1 MSEQID
7 IEKIYS
13 YYLQTGSVHK
23 AGVLIGLSGETVR
36 CLLKKH
42 GKKLNRGLW
51 TKQELEAVWRA
62 YLNPNGV
69 DVAVL
74 AKTIGKTY
82 ASVALKAS
90 RLGISSKRGK
100 QIRTP
105 KHIASYS
112 KAQKKLAQNP
122 EIISKRSRAV
132 SEAFKR
138 NGHPRGML
146 GKRHSQAAKNAIS
159 RSHLGKPLPREQV
172 MKAMKTRIKRFGS
185 LCPNKQRGT
194 WKAEWVEINGVRF
207 FARSK
212 WEANYAHYLEW
223 LRLKGIVTKWEHEPE
238 TFWFDKIK
246 RGVVSYL
253 PDFRVTL
260 SNGNV
265 EYHEVKGWMDSRSKT
280 KIKRMRIY
288 HPKVHLEVVDSKRY
302 KALERQMKSIVPNW
316 R

>member
-1 MSEQID
+1 MIAKNN
-7 IEKIYS
+7 IEAIYS
-13 YYLQTGSVHK
+13 IYLQTGSVHK
-23 AGVLIGLSGETVR
+23 AGAIIGFSGETVR

-42 GKKLNRGLW
+42 GKQLNREFWSEHDIYIL
-51 TKQELEAVWRA
+51 KEAYSKA
-62 YLNPNGV
+62 CGV
-69 DVAVL
+69 DVDVL
-74 AKTIGKTY
+74 AKTLGKTY

-90 RLGISSKRGK
+90 RLGISSERGK

-122 EIISKRSRAV
+122 EIILKRARAT

-138 NGHPRGML
+138 NGHPKGML
-146 GKRHSQAAKNAIS
+146 GKHHSQKAKDSIS
-159 RSHLGKPLPREQV
+159 RFHLGKKLPRKQV
-172 MKAMKTRIKRFGS
+172 LKAMKTRIKRFGS

-223 LRLKGIVTKWEHEPE
+223 LRLKGIIAKWEHEPE

-253 PDFRVTL
+253 PDFRVTML
-260 SNGNV
+260 NGNI
-265 EYHEVKGWMDSRSKT
+265 EYHEVKGWMDSKSKT
-280 KIKRMRIY
+280 KIKRMKIY
-288 HPKVHLEVVDSKRY
+288 HPKIHLEVIDSKRY
-302 KALERQMKSIVPNW
+302 KALERQVKSIVPNW
-316 R
+316 K

>member
-1 MSEQID
+1 MKAQID

-13 YYLQTGSVHK
+13 TYLQTGSVHK
-23 AGVLIGLSGETVR
+23 AGVVVGLSGETVR
-36 CLLKKH
+36 GLLKKH
-42 GKKLNRGLW
+42 GKKLNREFWSKHDIQIL
-51 TKQELEAVWRA
+51 KEA
-62 YLNPNGV
+62 YSKSCGV
-69 DVAVL
+69 DVDDM
-74 AKTIGKTY
+74 AKTLGKTY

-100 QIRTP
+100 QIRTS

-112 KAQKKLAQNP
+112 KAQKKIAQNP

-146 GKRHSQAAKNAIS
+146 GKKHSQSAKDAIS
-159 RSHLGKPLPREQV
+159 KFHSGKPLPREQV
-172 MKAMKTRIKRFGS
+172 MKAMKTRIKKFGS
-185 LCPNKQRGT
+185 LCPNKRRGT
-194 WKAEWVEINGVRF
+194 WKSDWVEINGVRF
-207 FARSK
+207 FARSQ

-223 LRLKGIVTKWEHEPE
+223 LRLSGIVSKWEHEPE

-253 PDFRVTL
+253 PDFRVTMP
-260 SNGNV
+260 NGNI

-280 KIKRMRIY
+280 KIKRMKIY
-288 HPKVHLEVVDSKRY
+288 HPKIHLEVIDSKRY
-302 KALERQMKSIVPNW
+302 KALERQVKSIVPNW
-316 R
+316 K